1 MSYRSSHL
9 SAAGLPRLA
18 TAALAVTALCLG
30 TPSLLAQ
37 SGSNQSGSN
46 QSGSNQSGSNQTE
59 ELANESDGAP
69 KQDKPDLSAS
79 EEAVT
84 SADGRSSGDQSMD
97 PSKCP
102 VIGSGM
108 DTRPTRAGA
117 YRSPT
122 DSAHRSKR
130 LPTP

>member
-30 TPSLLAQ
+30 TPSLLA
-37 SGSNQSGSN
+37 